1 MGKHIQLLPM
11 KEHSSRNIFHYWSWN
26 TDPSGANIIGFLH
39 YDNPLLHEVTD
50 ASLINA
56 SIEFVLLNERSDSP
70 LSLFFYVFEQKKNM
84 PNYYAKCKCM

>member
-11 KEHSSRNIFHYWSWN
+11 KEHSSRKIVHYWSWN
-26 TDPSGANIIGFLH
+26 TDPSGTNIGFLH

-50 ASLINA
+50 TSLINA

-70 LSLFFYVFEQKKNM
+70 LSLLFYVFEQKKNM
-84 PNYYAKCKCM
+84 PNYYVGKCM